1 MTYDLHGVW
10 DASDPIDSIVQ
21 GHTNLI
27 EIKNALELFWR
38 VEVPPAKLVLGFGFY
53 GRAFTLQ
60 DKTCTKPGCPF
71 SSASDPG
78 PCSET
83 SGILA
88 YYEIMSILQD
98 KSLKQTTIEP
108 THDKGAAVNYFTFDN
123 NQWISYNDK
132 VTFKQKVDWAN
143 NVGLGGAMLLASDLD
158 DDKYSAHKDLLGR
171 TVIDTSTLQLENK
184 TVSNPKSTVIDLS
197 AFTDQKCFK
206 YSGKCVRL
214 NDNAAMSK
222 ACGSGYTVV
231 GWNDAGCG
239 KKSCHCGKPI
249 CCPSNAAP
257 KNCMWRGQDTG
268 QEGASSD
275 CSGQCQAGEININ
288 GIRSSWDGGFL
299 NDRDTD
305 KYGCGYK
312 VFCCPD
318 PNYQQVTKSCLWAKC
333 GKECGSGKQS
343 ILTKYDN
350 YYSKKQKYCCSIP
363 VELVG
368 CHWKGGSGSSDC
380 ANAKYNATEVQIATS
395 SLDNSYTTC
404 DCSHGYNQKTEV
416 GQYTAQS
423 RKRPLARQY
432 TPRTSVISSADIVQ
446 KPAAETGTI

>member
-108 THDKGAAVNYFTFDN
+108 THDKEAAVNYFTFDN

-143 NVGLGGAMLLASDLD
+143 NVGLGGAMLWASDL
-158 DDKYSAHKDLLGR
+158 G
-171 TVIDTSTLQLENK
+171 NNF
-184 TVSNPKSTVIDLS
+184 SNPFLTEST
-197 AFTDQKCFK
+197 
-206 YSGKCVRL
+206 
-214 NDNAAMSK
+214 
-222 ACGSGYTVV
+222 
-231 GWNDAGCG
+231 
-239 KKSCHCGKPI
+239 
-249 CCPSNAAP
+249 
-257 KNCMWRGQDTG
+257 
-268 QEGASSD
+268 
-275 CSGQCQAGEININ
+275 
-288 GIRSSWDGGFL
+288 
-299 NDRDTD
+299 
-305 KYGCGYK
+305 
-312 VFCCPD
+312 
-318 PNYQQVTKSCLWAKC
+318 
-333 GKECGSGKQS
+333 
-343 ILTKYDN
+343 
-350 YYSKKQKYCCSIP
+350 
-363 VELVG
+363 
-368 CHWKGGSGSSDC
+368 
-380 ANAKYNATEVQIATS
+380 
-395 SLDNSYTTC
+395 
-404 DCSHGYNQKTEV
+404 
-416 GQYTAQS
+416 
-423 RKRPLARQY
+423 
-432 TPRTSVISSADIVQ
+432 
-446 KPAAETGTI
+446 